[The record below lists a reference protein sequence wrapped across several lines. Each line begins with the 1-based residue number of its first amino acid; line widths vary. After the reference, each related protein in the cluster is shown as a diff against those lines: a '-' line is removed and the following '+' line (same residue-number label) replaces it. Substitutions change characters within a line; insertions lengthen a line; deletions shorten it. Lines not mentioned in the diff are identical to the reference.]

1 MAIAGSTCSRK
12 ERVAELRRDLVFSL
26 SSANLCFLGGWSA
39 LVEPSAGYSRH
50 AATPNE
56 YLALMLDVLLLA
68 AAFFFIL
75 TLVRR
80 LDRPFAWKA
89 VRAAL
94 GLLLLIPLNVLRMQV
109 RNLWMPSLFERF
121 GPSVL
126 RVSLIALG
134 LVLVVILVRRL
145 ELFGRVAGFV
155 VLLLSPLVPMLF
167 ANAVWLMLHPRPDGG
182 NRHAYAL
189 AATDTSRPRVLWLI
203 FDEFDQR
210 LAFGERPA
218 SVRLPEMDRIRSQ
231 AIYASNAFRPAGWT
245 VLSLPSLINGS
256 VVSDAKPGGPDELM
270 ITYAGSG
277 GPVPWSAQPTVF
289 SRVRDAGFN
298 TALVGSYHPYC
309 RVLGSSLTFCSQ
321 SFVAASEPG
330 STLPVLLVDGFRGIV
345 GTFPVAGRLPRF
357 ESVCRQGREM
367 YLRVLQ
373 DARKVAVDPAFGLA
387 FIHWPVPHSPF
398 IYSRSRNDFA
408 LDGSGTY
415 LDNLVLVDLTL
426 GDLRRTM
433 ESAGTWENSTVLIS
447 SDHGLRGHIEDLLPA
462 WGGRRPM
469 AAHGGTDRRVPF
481 LMKLPHQRQAAAY
494 DAPFNTVVS
503 CDLVLALLRGELS
516 STANVIQ
523 WIDQHRMP
531 GARDRLP
538 SQERATSPN
547 GEDEGVQHDRF
558 QQ

>member
-1 MAIAGSTCSRK
+1 MAIAGSTCSGK
-12 ERVAELRRDLVFSL
+12 KRVAELRRDLVLSL
-26 SSANLCFLGGWSA
+26 SLANLCFLGGWNA
-39 LVEPSAGYSRH
+39 LIEPSARYWRR
-50 AATPNE
+50 ATNPNA

-75 TLVRR
+75 TVVRR

-89 VRAAL
+89 GRAGL
-94 GLLLLIPLNVLRMQV
+94 GLLFLIPLNIV
-109 RNLWMPSLFERF
+109 RAQARSLATASLIERF

-134 LVLVVILVRRL
+134 FIILYILIRRL

-167 ANAVWLMLHPRPDGG
+167 ANAIWLMFHPQPDGG

-210 LAFGERPA
+210 LAFGERP
-218 SVRLPEMDRIRSQ
+218 SSLRLPELDRIRNQ
-231 AIYASNAFRPAGWT
+231 AIYASNAFPPAGWT
-245 VLSLPSLINGS
+245 MLSLPSLINGKL
-256 VVSDAKPGGPDELM
+256 VSDAKPAGANELM
-270 ITYAGSG
+270 ITYPGPG
-277 GPVPWSAQPTVF
+277 GPVPWSTQTTVF
-289 SRVRDAGFN
+289 SRARDAGFN
-298 TALVGSYHPYC
+298 TALVGWVHPYC
-309 RVLGSSLTFCSQ
+309 RVLGNSLTFCSQ
-321 SFVAASEPG
+321 NFAQASEQD
-330 STLPVLLVDGFRGIV
+330 STLPVLLVDGFRGMV
-345 GTFPVAGRLPRF
+345 GTFPIAWRLPVF
-357 ESVCRQGREM
+357 ESVHLQRQEM
-367 YLRVLQ
+367 YLRMLQ
-373 DARKVAVDPAFGLA
+373 DTKKVAVDPAFGLL

-415 LDNLVLVDLTL
+415 LDNLVLADRTL

-433 ESAGTWENSTVLIS
+433 ESAGTWEDTTVLIS
-447 SDHGLRGHIEDLLPA
+447 SDHGLKAYIEDLLPA
-462 WGGRRPM
+462 WGGRRR
-469 AAHGGTDRRVPF
+469 TDHRVPF
-481 LMKLPHQRQAAAY
+481 LMKLPHQRQAIAY

-523 WIDQHRMP
+523 WMDQHRA
-531 GARDRLP
+531 ARR
-538 SQERATSPN
+538 
-547 GEDEGVQHDRF
+547 
-558 QQ
+558 